1 MEENNELQQ
10 VVLYDENGDE
20 VLFDLVF
27 TFDMEEKH
35 YVILTPSE
43 INEEDD
49 EEIEVYPFLLLTDED
64 GDYLE
69 PISDDEEFEKV
80 SQVYMEISAQT
91 DEAE

>member
-20 VLFDLVF
+20 VLFDLIF